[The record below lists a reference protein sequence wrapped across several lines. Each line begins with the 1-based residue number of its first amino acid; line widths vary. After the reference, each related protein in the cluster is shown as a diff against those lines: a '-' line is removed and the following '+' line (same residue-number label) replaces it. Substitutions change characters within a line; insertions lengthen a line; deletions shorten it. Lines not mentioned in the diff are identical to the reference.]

1 MADTAAFVILCKDSP
16 FLILFHF
23 SLLRSTKLLKD

>member
-16 FLILFHF
+16 FLILFIF
-23 SLLRSTKLLKD
+23 LFYVRLNY